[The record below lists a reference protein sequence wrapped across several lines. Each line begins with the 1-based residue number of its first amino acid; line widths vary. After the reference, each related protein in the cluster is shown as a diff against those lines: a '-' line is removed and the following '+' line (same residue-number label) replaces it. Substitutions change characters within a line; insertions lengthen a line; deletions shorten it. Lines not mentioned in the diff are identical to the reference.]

1 MVKVIINSDDF
12 GYSRGINYGII
23 DAYREGILTS
33 TTLMTNTP
41 GFNQAVALSK
51 ENTELGIGVH
61 LTLTF
66 LKPLSGKIN
75 SLTNDKGHF
84 HKLSVYKNP
93 EFQIDLKELYQE
105 WALQIEKVYESG
117 IVPTHIDSHHHL
129 HTFGRNQ
136 EVVIELANQFGL
148 PVRGN
153 FEKKSDIRTTDYFV
167 ADFDPVGAMIQN
179 NQIKEANHYVEGMI
193 EKIKRYDT
201 VEIMCHVG
209 YIDQFL
215 KTHTTFDEP
224 RIFQTDFL
232 IDSIFVDKIKSDP
245 SIELITYKEV

>member
-12 GYSRGINYGII
+12 GYSRGINHGII
-23 DAYREGILTS
+23 DAHREGVLTS

-41 GFNQAVALSK
+41 GFNQAIALSK
-51 ENTELGIGVH
+51 EHPKLGIGVH

-75 SLTNDKGHF
+75 SLTNDKGDF
-84 HKLSVYKNP
+84 HKLSVYENP
-93 EFQIDLKELYQE
+93 NFQIDLEELYQE
-105 WALQIEKVYESG
+105 WDFQIKKVIDSG
-117 IVPTHIDSHHHL
+117 IIPTHLDSHHHL

-136 EVVIELANQFGL
+136 EVVIQLANQYNL

-153 FEKKSDIRTTDYFV
+153 FEKKSGIKTTDYFV

-179 NQIKEANHYVEGMI
+179 NQIEEADHYIESMI
-193 EKIKRYDT
+193 KKIKQYNT
-201 VEIMCHVG
+201 VEIMCHAG

-215 KTHTTFDEP
+215 KTHTAFDEP

-232 IDSIFVDKIKSDP
+232 IDSIFVDKIKSDS
-245 SIELITYKEV
+245 SIELVTYKEV